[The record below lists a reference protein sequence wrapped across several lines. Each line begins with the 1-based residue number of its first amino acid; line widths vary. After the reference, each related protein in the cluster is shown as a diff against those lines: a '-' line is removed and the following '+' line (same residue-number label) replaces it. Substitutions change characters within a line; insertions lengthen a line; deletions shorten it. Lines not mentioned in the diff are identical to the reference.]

1 MVKGE
6 VLSDALVYNKLALLK
21 KDFFGYIETNTVK
34 VDANLPVFFGYVVS
48 ALENSFPNISDD
60 FYDDFIDSITFK
72 VLDASSTIN
81 DFEYVKKVTLNALR
95 LKKRKD
101 ADMGINIVVGLK
113 LLKIGDEAHA
123 LEYLRNYWNLDVMLG
138 AAVAHCYYTLSLRE
152 FTQEERERKS
162 RPGEMELLAREKMLE
177 LSRRKP
183 SLQKLPQLELEDI
196 AFLDK
201 IFWQM
206 IFLSLEWFPSEA
218 WFVTVGLEKA
228 KISNNTEMKKRLL
241 EIGSEQFYN
250 DINFLRE
257 MYYFKL
263 EGKDAGGAAGVVNQL
278 IKQYPDNL
286 EPIFLGLRLSLLTTK
301 KITYHSFRKL
311 ALTKGMPAHTIE
323 LLDFAFD
330 LLNKENKEAFGRLAN
345 IEKNYPWLEYYVT
358 ILRYLAKD
366 FFSEDEVRQKTAKK
380 AILDSLEKYCMEV
393 LKNKEPLRG

>member
-1 MVKGE
+1 MP
-6 VLSDALVYNKLALLK
+6 LS
-21 KDFFGYIETNTVK
+21 T
-34 VDANLPVFFGYVVS
+34 
-48 ALENSFPNISDD
+48 
-60 FYDDFIDSITFK
+60 
-72 VLDASSTIN
+72 
-81 DFEYVKKVTLNALR
+81 
-95 LKKRKD
+95 
-101 ADMGINIVVGLK
+101 
-113 LLKIGDEAHA
+113 
-123 LEYLRNYWNLDVMLG
+123 LRNYWNLDVMLG

-257 MYYFKL
+257 M
-263 EGKDAGGAAGVVNQL
+263 V
-278 IKQYPDNL
+278 
-286 EPIFLGLRLSLLTTK
+286 LL
-301 KITYHSFRKL
+301 
-311 ALTKGMPAHTIE
+311 
-323 LLDFAFD
+323 
-330 LLNKENKEAFGRLAN
+330 
-345 IEKNYPWLEYYVT
+345 
-358 ILRYLAKD
+358 
-366 FFSEDEVRQKTAKK
+366 
-380 AILDSLEKYCMEV
+380 
-393 LKNKEPLRG
+393 

>member
-6 VLSDALVYNKLALLK
+6 ELSDALVYNKLALLK
-21 KDFFGYIETNTVK
+21 KDFFGYIEKNTAK

-60 FYDDFIDSITFK
+60 FYDDFIDSVTFK
-72 VLDASSTIN
+72 VLDVSSTIN
-81 DFEYVKKVTLNALR
+81 DFEYVKKVILNALR

-113 LLKIGDEAHA
+113 LLKTGDEAHA

-138 AAVAHCYYTLSLRE
+138 TAVAHCYYTLSLRE
-152 FTQEERERKS
+152 YTQEEREKKS

-177 LSRRKP
+177 LSRKKP
-183 SLQKLPQLELEDI
+183 PLQKLPQLELEDI

-286 EPIFLGLRLSLLTTK
+286 EPIFLGLKLSLLTTK

-330 LLNKENKEAFGRLAN
+330 LLNKDNKEAFGRLAD
-345 IEKNYPWLEYYVT
+345 IEKNYPYLEYYVA

-366 FFSEDEVRQKTAKK
+366 FFSEDEVRHKTAKK
-380 AILDSLEKYCMEV
+380 AILDSLEKYCIEV
-393 LKNKEPLRG
+393 LKNKEPLR

>member
-1 MVKGE
+1 MVRGE
-6 VLSDALVYNKLALLK
+6 KLSDAVIYNKMYLLK
-21 KDFFGYIETNTVK
+21 KDFFGYIETNTAK

-48 ALENSFPNISDD
+48 ALENSFPDIADES
-60 FYDDFIDSITFK
+60 YDDFIDSITFK
-72 VLDASSTIN
+72 VLDVSTSVN
-81 DFEYVKKVTLNALR
+81 DFEYVKKVILNALR

-113 LLKIGDEAHA
+113 LLKIGDFAHA
-123 LEYLRNYWNLDVMLG
+123 LEYLRNYWNLDIMLG
-138 AAVAHCYYTLSLRE
+138 AAVAHCYYTLSRRE
-152 FTQEERERKS
+152 FTEQERAKKT

-177 LSRRKP
+177 LSRKKP
-183 SLQKLPQLELEDI
+183 PLHKLPQLELEDT

-228 KISNNTEMKKRLL
+228 KISNNIEMKKRLL

-263 EGKDAGGAAGVVNQL
+263 DSKDAGGAAGVVNQL

-286 EPIFLGLRLSLLTTK
+286 EPVFLGLKLSLLTTK

-311 ALTKGMPAHTIE
+311 ALTKGMPPHTIE
-323 LLDFAFD
+323 LFDFAFD
-330 LLNKENKEAFGRLAN
+330 LLNKDNKEALGHLSD
-345 IEKNYPWLEYYVT
+345 IEKNFPWLEYYVIT
-358 ILRYLAKD
+358 LRYLAKD
-366 FFSEDEVRQKTAKK
+366 FFSDDETRQKMAKK
-380 AILDSLEKYCMEV
+380 ALLDSIEKYCVEV
-393 LKNKEPLRG
+393 LRTKEPLR

>member
-1 MVKGE
+1 MVRGE
-6 VLSDALVYNKLALLK
+6 KLSDAVIYNKMYLLK
-21 KDFFGYIETNTVK
+21 KDFFGYIEKNTAK

-48 ALENSFPNISDD
+48 ALENSFPDIADES
-60 FYDDFIDSITFK
+60 YDDFIDSITFK
-72 VLDASSTIN
+72 VLDVSTSVN
-81 DFEYVKKVTLNALR
+81 DFEYVKKVILNALR

-113 LLKIGDEAHA
+113 LLKIGDFAHA
-123 LEYLRNYWNLDVMLG
+123 LEYLRNYWNLDIMLG
-138 AAVAHCYYTLSLRE
+138 AAVAHCYYTLSRRE
-152 FTQEERERKS
+152 FTEQERAKKT

-177 LSRRKP
+177 LSRKKP
-183 SLQKLPQLELEDI
+183 PLHKVPQLELEDT

-228 KISNNTEMKKRLL
+228 KISNNIEMKKRLL

-263 EGKDAGGAAGVVNQL
+263 DSKDAGGAAGVVNQL

-286 EPIFLGLRLSLLTTK
+286 EPVFLGLKLSLLTTK

-323 LLDFAFD
+323 LFDFAFD
-330 LLNKENKEAFGRLAN
+330 LLNKDTKEALGHLSD
-345 IEKNYPWLEYYVT
+345 IEKNFPWLEYYVIT
-358 ILRYLAKD
+358 LRYLAKD
-366 FFSEDEVRQKTAKK
+366 FFSDDETRQKMAKK
-380 AILDSLEKYCMEV
+380 ALLDSIEKYCVEV
-393 LKNKEPLRG
+393 LRTKEPLR

>member
-1 MVKGE
+1 VRGE
-6 VLSDALVYNKLALLK
+6 KLSDAVIYNKMYLLK
-21 KDFFGYIETNTVK
+21 KDFFGYIEKNTAK
-34 VDANLPVFFGYVVS
+34 VDANLTVFFGYFVS
-48 ALENSFPNISDD
+48 ALENSFPDIADES
-60 FYDDFIDSITFK
+60 YDDFIDSITFK
-72 VLDASSTIN
+72 VLDVSTSVN
-81 DFEYVKKVTLNALR
+81 DFEYVKKVILNALR

-113 LLKIGDEAHA
+113 LLKIGDFAHA
-123 LEYLRNYWNLDVMLG
+123 LEYLRNYWNLDIMLG
-138 AAVAHCYYTLSLRE
+138 AAVAHCYYTLSRRE
-152 FTQEERERKS
+152 FTEQERAKKT

-177 LSRRKP
+177 LSRKKP
-183 SLQKLPQLELEDI
+183 PLHKVPQLELEDT

-228 KISNNTEMKKRLL
+228 KISNNIEMKKRLL

-263 EGKDAGGAAGVVNQL
+263 DSKDAGGAAGVVNQL

-286 EPIFLGLRLSLLTTK
+286 EPVFLGLKLSLLTTK

-311 ALTKGMPAHTIE
+311 ALTKGMPPHTIE
-323 LLDFAFD
+323 LFDFAFD
-330 LLNKENKEAFGRLAN
+330 LLNKDTKEALGHLSD
-345 IEKNYPWLEYYVT
+345 IEKNFPWLEYYVIT
-358 ILRYLAKD
+358 LRYLAKD
-366 FFSEDEVRQKTAKK
+366 FFSDDETRQKMAKK
-380 AILDSLEKYCMEV
+380 ALLDSIEKYCVEV
-393 LKNKEPLRG
+393 LRTKEPLR

>member
-6 VLSDALVYNKLALLK
+6 ELSDAIVYNKLALLK

-81 DFEYVKKVTLNALR
+81 DFEYVKKVILNSLR

-113 LLKIGDEAHA
+113 LLKIGDEVHA

-286 EPIFLGLRLSLLTTK
+286 EPIFLGLKLSLLTTK

-330 LLNKENKEAFGRLAN
+330 LLSKENKEAFGHLAD

-366 FFSEDEVRQKTAKK
+366 FFSEDEVRQKTAKR
-380 AILDSLEKYCMEV
+380 AILDSLEKYCIEV
-393 LKNKEPLRG
+393 LKSKEPVR

>member
-1 MVKGE
+1 MVRGE
-6 VLSDALVYNKLALLK
+6 KLSDAVIYNKMYLLK
-21 KDFFGYIETNTVK
+21 KDFFGYIEKNTAK

-48 ALENSFPNISDD
+48 ALENSFPDIADES
-60 FYDDFIDSITFK
+60 YDDFIDSITFK
-72 VLDASSTIN
+72 VLDVSTSVN
-81 DFEYVKKVTLNALR
+81 DFEYVKKVILNALR

-113 LLKIGDEAHA
+113 LLKIGDFAHA
-123 LEYLRNYWNLDVMLG
+123 LEYLRNYWNLDIMLG
-138 AAVAHCYYTLSLRE
+138 AAVAHCYYTLSRRE
-152 FTQEERERKS
+152 FTEQERAKKT
-162 RPGEMELLAREKMLE
+162 RPGEIELLAREKMLE
-177 LSRRKP
+177 LSRKKP
-183 SLQKLPQLELEDI
+183 PLHKVPQLELEDT

-228 KISNNTEMKKRLL
+228 KISNNIEMKKRLL

-263 EGKDAGGAAGVVNQL
+263 DSKDAGGAAGVVNQL

-286 EPIFLGLRLSLLTTK
+286 EPVFLGLKLSLLTTK

-323 LLDFAFD
+323 LFDFAFD
-330 LLNKENKEAFGRLAN
+330 LLNKDTKEALGHLSD
-345 IEKNYPWLEYYVT
+345 IEKNFPWLEYYVIT
-358 ILRYLAKD
+358 LRYLAKD
-366 FFSEDEVRQKTAKK
+366 FFSDDETRQKMAKK
-380 AILDSLEKYCMEV
+380 ALLDSIEKYCVEV
-393 LKNKEPLRG
+393 LRTKEPLR

>member
-6 VLSDALVYNKLALLK
+6 ELSDAIVYNKLALLK

-81 DFEYVKKVTLNALR
+81 DFEYVKKVILNSLR

-113 LLKIGDEAHA
+113 LLKIGDEVHA

-286 EPIFLGLRLSLLTTK
+286 EPIFLGLKLSLLTTK

-323 LLDFAFD
+323 LFDFAFD
-330 LLNKENKEAFGRLAN
+330 LLNKENKEAFGRLAD
-345 IEKNYPWLEYYVT
+345 IEKNFPWLEYYVI

-366 FFSEDEVRQKTAKK
+366 FFSEDEVRQKTAKR
-380 AILDSLEKYCMEV
+380 AILDSLEKYCIEV
-393 LKNKEPLRG
+393 LKNKEPTRG

>member
-1 MVKGE
+1 MVRGE
-6 VLSDALVYNKLALLK
+6 RLSDAIVYNKMNLLK
-21 KDFFGYIETNTVK
+21 KDFSGYIEKNTGK

-48 ALENSFPNISDD
+48 ALENSFPDISDES
-60 FYDDFIDSITFK
+60 YDDFIDSITFK
-72 VLDASSTIN
+72 VLDVSSNIN
-81 DFEYVKKVTLNALR
+81 DFEYVKKVILNALR

-101 ADMGINIVVGLK
+101 ADMGVNIVVGLK
-113 LLKIGDEAHA
+113 LLKIGDNAHA

-152 FTQEERERKS
+152 YTDEERQKKS

-177 LSRRKP
+177 LSRKKP
-183 SLQKLPQLELEDI
+183 PLQKLPQLELEDT

-218 WFVTVGLEKA
+218 WFVTIGLEKA
-228 KISNNTEMKKRLL
+228 KISNNSEMKKRLL
-241 EIGSEQFYN
+241 EIGAEQFYN

-257 MYYFKL
+257 MFYFKL

-286 EPIFLGLRLSLLTTK
+286 EPIFLGLKLSLLTTK

-311 ALTKGMPAHTIE
+311 AITKGMPVYTIG
-323 LLDFAFD
+323 LFDFAFD
-330 LLNKENKEAFGRLAN
+330 LLNKDNKEALGHLAD
-345 IEKNYPWLEYYVT
+345 IEKNFPYLEYYVT
-358 ILRYLAKD
+358 TLQYLAKD
-366 FFSEDEVRQKTAKK
+366 FFSEDESRKKTAKK
-380 AILDSLEKYCMEV
+380 TILDSIEEFCIEV
-393 LKNKEPLRG
+393 IRNKEPLR

>member
-1 MVKGE
+1 VRGE
-6 VLSDALVYNKLALLK
+6 KLSDAVIYNKMYLLK
-21 KDFFGYIETNTVK
+21 KDFFGYIEKNTAK

-48 ALENSFPNISDD
+48 ALENSFPDIADES
-60 FYDDFIDSITFK
+60 YDDFIDSITFK
-72 VLDASSTIN
+72 VLDVSTSVN
-81 DFEYVKKVTLNALR
+81 DFEYVKKVILNALR

-113 LLKIGDEAHA
+113 LLKIGDFAHA
-123 LEYLRNYWNLDVMLG
+123 LEYLRNYWNLDIMLG
-138 AAVAHCYYTLSLRE
+138 AAVAHCYYTLSRRE
-152 FTQEERERKS
+152 FTEQERAKKT

-177 LSRRKP
+177 LSRKKP
-183 SLQKLPQLELEDI
+183 PLHKVPQLELEDT

-228 KISNNTEMKKRLL
+228 KISNNIEMKKRLL

-263 EGKDAGGAAGVVNQL
+263 DSKDAGGAAGVVNQL

-286 EPIFLGLRLSLLTTK
+286 EPVFLGLKLSLLTTK

-323 LLDFAFD
+323 LFDFAFD
-330 LLNKENKEAFGRLAN
+330 LLNKDTKEALGHLSD
-345 IEKNYPWLEYYVT
+345 IEKNFPWLEYYVIT
-358 ILRYLAKD
+358 LRYLAKD
-366 FFSEDEVRQKTAKK
+366 FFSDDETRQKMAKK
-380 AILDSLEKYCMEV
+380 ALLDSIEKYCVEV
-393 LKNKEPLRG
+393 LRTKEPLR